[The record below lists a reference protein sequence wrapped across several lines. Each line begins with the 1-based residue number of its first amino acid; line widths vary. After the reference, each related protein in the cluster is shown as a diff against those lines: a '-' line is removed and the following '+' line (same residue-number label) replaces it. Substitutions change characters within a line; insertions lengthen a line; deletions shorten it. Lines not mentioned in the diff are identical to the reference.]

1 MHHQFAKVILRP
13 EFGIDGRELPNRGLL
28 TWSTRL
34 VLHFKKIGLRHDD
47 VIAIVAKHSTY
58 TSSVAVGCF
67 MNCTPFHAVNSVLD
81 QDTIH
86 QIFKVTAP
94 KIIFY
99 HGEVY
104 EKIHEATQPLKPL
117 FYTLTKHING
127 VGRVE
132 DLLDP
137 IPNEEFY
144 KPELLVLG
152 GEQTVA
158 IACSS
163 GTTGM
168 PKCVCI
174 PKMFLENGLYIHEQL
189 LGLVYWVVLNFPLCE
204 YKLQALKKYK
214 ISLIFAAPRHVSAL
228 ITCPAATTDNLSS
241 IRSFMVGGG
250 FIGRSTLKQLKGLLK
265 NEEVINELPEVSD
278 VCVVGVYDE
287 KHGDAAGA
295 VVVLRQG
302 AELTEEQMKNHT
314 RTRLP
319 LDHKQLHAGVI
330 FVDRLPQNANGKTL
344 KRDAQALFENK

>member
-1 MHHQFAKVILRP
+1 MLK
-13 EFGIDGRELPNRGLL
+13 GGELF
-28 TWSTRL
+28 S
-34 VLHFKKIGLRHDD
+34 
-47 VIAIVAKHSTY
+47 
-58 TSSVAVGCF
+58 
-67 MNCTPFHAVNSVLD
+67 
-81 QDTIH
+81 DTIH

-174 PKMFLENGLYIHEQL
+174 PKMFLENGLYVSVQPEFTNNCL
-189 LGLVYWVVLNFPLCE
+189 DWYTGLFLTFLSASTSCKRVITNRTYTPEFMT
-204 YKLQALKKYK
+204 ALVKKYK

-265 NEEVINELPEVSD
+265 NGEVFFVYGMTECGFASVINRR
-278 VCVVGVYDE
+278 
-287 KHGDAAGA
+287 GDQRIA
-295 VVVLRQG
+295 
-302 AELTEEQMKNHT
+302 
-314 RTRLP
+314 
-319 LDHKQLHAGVI
+319 
-330 FVDRLPQNANGKTL
+330 
-344 KRDAQALFENK
+344 